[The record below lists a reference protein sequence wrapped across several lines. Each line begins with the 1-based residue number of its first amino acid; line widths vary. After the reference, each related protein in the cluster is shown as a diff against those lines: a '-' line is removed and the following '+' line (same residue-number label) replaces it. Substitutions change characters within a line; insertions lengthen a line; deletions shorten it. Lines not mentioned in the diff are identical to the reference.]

1 MFRMLTKVLVTG
13 LCIRLLSP
21 ILPASVSI
29 AASANPVYAGTAVTL
44 SATPTNGGTPPTY
57 QWKKGGLDIPGAI
70 ASTYIYVPT
79 NGDVISVVMTS
90 NANPCMTGSP
100 ATSNSISMTVK
111 PLPQLQ
117 MNVNGVVVTNAND
130 GTDDAGNFAVCN
142 TGSNNI
148 DITQVAEQL
157 GVTSSTLVKVRRVV
171 TTNNVYIN
179 MGNSTNPISAYTNIL
194 PWQRYATLLN
204 SSLPGTIEMRF
215 QVWMDSNNNNIPD
228 ANEGIGD
235 WIVYNVTVTNCA
247 KSAEIT
253 TSTFDT
259 PQMELSDLKV
269 YPNPFSDRLRFE
281 FSAPNL

>member
-1 MFRMLTKVLVTG
+1 
-13 LCIRLLSP
+13 
-21 ILPASVSI
+21 
-29 AASANPVYAGTAVTL
+29 
-44 SATPTNGGTPPTY
+44 
-57 QWKKGGLDIPGAI
+57 
-70 ASTYIYVPT
+70 
-79 NGDVISVVMTS
+79 
-90 NANPCMTGSP
+90 MTGSP

-157 GVTSSTLVKVRRVV
+157 GVIPSSLLKVRRVV
-171 TTNNVYIN
+171 TTNNAYIN

-215 QVWMDSNNNNIPD
+215 QVWMDSNNNNVPD
-228 ANEGIGD
+228 ANEGIGN
-235 WIVYNVTVTNCA
+235 WIVYTVSVNPILPASVSIAASANPVYAGTAVTLVPHQPT
-247 KSAEIT
+247 EG
-253 TSTFDT
+253 
-259 PQMELSDLKV
+259 
-269 YPNPFSDRLRFE
+269 LRQPINGKKE
-281 FSAPNL
+281 D